1 MRQAMMDGQML
12 DMRSLAEAGRFWAI
26 NGTVPQDIYDTPP
39 LLDLALGKSHII
51 TLENRTSWV
60 HPIHLHGH
68 SFFVTDPRL
77 PDGSGAIV
85 RDTILMAP
93 DEVTEIAF
101 VADNPGQWMLHC
113 HVLEHQGSGMM
124 GTVLVG

>member
-1 MRQAMMDGQML
+1 
-12 DMRSLAEAGRFWAI
+12 
-26 NGTVPQDIYDTPP
+26 
-39 LLDLALGKSHII
+39 LALGKSHII